1 MKAFGFAIAGFV
13 ILVAPGL
20 ADAADLTKIE
30 RTIAKEPAYKSKPKY
45 CLLVFGPE
53 AKTRVWLVRDGDVLY
68 VDRNGNGDLTDARE
82 KVDGP
87 VGAAPY
93 FRAGD
98 IIEADGTTK
107 HRDLGVQ
114 FHDKDGWTLV
124 FVTVQGKGQ
133 QMASL
138 GQRCLQFADRPQ
150 DAPFVHFNGP
160 LTLNLVEH
168 PTCDPQRRD
177 SFFVEIGTPGLG
189 KGTFAAI
196 ETFNTRGGFPASWPR
211 ETVIFQDIHPWAEIE
226 CERKAP
232 GGKPIKAK
240 IALNRRE
247 H

>member
-1 MKAFGFAIAGFV
+1 MRMIHGISA
-13 ILVAPGL
+13 LVVAAAMAL
-20 ADAADLTKIE
+20 TADAADLTKIN

-68 VDRNGNGDLTDARE
+68 VDRNGNGDLTDAGE
-82 KVDGP
+82 KLEGQL
-87 VGAAPY
+87 GAAPY

-114 FHDKDGWTLV
+114 FHDGWTLV
-124 FVTVQGKGQ
+124 FVSVQGKGQ
-133 QMASL
+133 QTASL

-150 DAPFVHFNGP
+150 DAPIVHFNGP

-177 SFFVEIGTPGLG
+177 AFFVEIGTPGLG

-196 ETFNTRGGFPASWPR
+196 ETFPR
-211 ETVIFQDIHPWAEIE
+211 ETVIPQDIHPWAEIE